1 MATQTKPMTTREF
14 AKASGIPAAAITK
27 LIRDGKLK
35 AQKEGNAW
43 KIPPSQLDSKTVRE
57 FEKSAKAAS
66 PKKSSE
72 AASASQP
79 PKASEPGA
87 GAPAPQTP
95 PAEKTYSIP
104 EFAAM
109 TYLTEKG
116 VSEWL
121 RTGKLQG
128 VKTQAGEWRVMDN
141 NLQVP
146 FISRL
151 ARK

>member
-72 AASASQP
+72 AASAPQP
-79 PKASEPGA
+79 PKASEPG
-87 GAPAPQTP
+87 PALLRLKLRRRKKP
-95 PAEKTYSIP
+95 IP
-104 EFAAM
+104 F
-109 TYLTEKG
+109 
-116 VSEWL
+116 
-121 RTGKLQG
+121 R
-128 VKTQAGEWRVMDN
+128 N
-141 NLQVP
+141 
-146 FISRL
+146 SRP
-151 ARK
+151 